1 MKVIL
6 NDETK
11 FHKMENEKDKTVQ
24 IEKALSRLLRELKEQ
39 NAIDQITFERIRPIG
54 TTIPRLYGLPK
65 VHKANVPLRPI
76 LDMCNSPYHTVA
88 KWLANTLEP
97 IRHKIVK
104 YSLKD
109 TFEFVKSM
117 DSLNSIHT
125 KMFSL
130 DVSSLFT
137 SVPLEETI
145 DYLCNYIQVHN
156 CNICLPPDALKRLLL
171 FCTRNVQFKFN
182 GEIYRQKDGV
192 AMGSPLGPL
201 LADIFMASLENT
213 RLLPYIDNFHFYK
226 RYVDD
231 ILCMAEETVDLQE
244 LLRCFNSVHNNINF
258 TLECEKDKQINFLD
272 VLLTRRSDGSF
283 KRAIHRKATWNDQ
296 YLHFSSFI
304 PMRMKRNLIHCLTGR
319 AMKICTDDAINDEL
333 KFLRNL
339 FTANGYPEHF
349 VDKNM
354 KLSRKSKS
362 EFGPTKKNVYL
373 SLPFK
378 GDIQDEILT
387 KRLTHA
393 VKNTFNAGTIR
404 LHFTSSPLLRL
415 RLKDK
420 VSDSA
425 ASFCVYRFTCSCGAC
440 YIGRTTRRLSERIRE
455 HHPAWLGSGVI
466 KSINSSICA
475 HLVDSNHTVQTTQ
488 AFRPIYLVRGNQSK
502 LIRHRI
508 LTIAEA
514 VGIRLFDPILCAQ
527 KQFIQALK
535 LPWPTSHPPLKSPA
549 HPNNN
554 IT

>member
-1 MKVIL
+1 MSNVTL
-6 NDETK
+6 
-11 FHKMENEKDKTVQ
+11 
-24 IEKALSRLLRELKEQ
+24 LLRSL
-39 NAIDQITFERIRPIG
+39 
-54 TTIPRLYGLPK
+54 
-65 VHKANVPLRPI
+65 
-76 LDMCNSPYHTVA
+76 
-88 KWLANTLEP
+88 NT
-97 IRHKIVK
+97 RHK
-104 YSLKD
+104 LD
-109 TFEFVKSM
+109 PEKSF
-117 DSLNSIHT
+117 
-125 KMFSL
+125 K
-130 DVSSLFT
+130 
-137 SVPLEETI
+137 
-145 DYLCNYIQVHN
+145 
-156 CNICLPPDALKRLLL
+156 LLL
-171 FCTRNVQFKFN
+171 
-182 GEIYRQKDGV
+182 
-192 AMGSPLGPL
+192 
-201 LADIFMASLENT
+201 
-213 RLLPYIDNFHFYK
+213 
-226 RYVDD
+226 
-231 ILCMAEETVDLQE
+231 
-244 LLRCFNSVHNNINF
+244 
-258 TLECEKDKQINFLD
+258 
-272 VLLTRRSDGSF
+272 
-283 KRAIHRKATWNDQ
+283 
-296 YLHFSSFI
+296 
-304 PMRMKRNLIHCLTGR
+304 RMKRNLMYCLTGR

-339 FTANGYPEHF
+339 FIANGYPEHF

-502 LIRHRI
+502 FIRHRI

-514 VGIRLFDPILCAQ
+514 VGIRLFDPLLCAQ